1 MHAAPGDFVFFCA
14 DKLDIVRKTLGNLRL
29 DVADMLGL
37 RDKSKYAFLFVT
49 DFPQFEYSEEEKRW
63 VSTHHPFTMP
73 YSEDVQYL
81 LTDPGKVRAQ
91 AYDVVL
97 NGTELG
103 SGSIR
108 IHRQDVQKV
117 MFEALGFSDD
127 EIEERFGFMVNAF
140 RYGTPPH
147 GGFAFGLDRFVMLM
161 VGADSIRDVIAFPK
175 IKDASCP
182 MTDAPQPVDAEQL
195 HVLGLDNP
203 LGISVDNKTTKSGK
217 KYSTDVEA
225 VANLACLEFSAEE
238 MSGLQEEMNRI
249 IAFADKL
256 STAPTIGVNATAHII
271 PMKNVF
277 RDDVVEDEFTAEELL
292 AAAASKHGGYIV
304 VPRVVED

>member
-1 MHAAPGDFVFFCA
+1 
-14 DKLDIVRKTLGNLRL
+14 
-29 DVADMLGL
+29 
-37 RDKSKYAFLFVT
+37 
-49 DFPQFEYSEEEKRW
+49 
-63 VSTHHPFTMP
+63 
-73 YSEDVQYL
+73 
-81 LTDPGKVRAQ
+81 
-91 AYDVVL
+91 
-97 NGTELG
+97 
-103 SGSIR
+103 
-108 IHRQDVQKV
+108 

-175 IKDASCP
+175 VKDASCP

-203 LGISVDNKTTKSGK
+203 LGTNMGNKNTTGGK

-225 VANLACLEFSAEE
+225 VANLARLELSAEE
-238 MSGLQEEMNRI
+238 MIGLQEEMNRI

-256 STAPTIGVNATAHII
+256 SSAPTMGVDVTAHIV
-271 PMKNVF
+271 PMKNVL
-277 RDDVVEDEFTAEELL
+277 RDDVVEDKFTAEELL
-292 AAAASKHGGYIV
+292 AAATTTHDGYVV

>member
-1 MHAAPGDFVFFCA
+1 
-14 DKLDIVRKTLGNLRL
+14 
-29 DVADMLGL
+29 
-37 RDKSKYAFLFVT
+37 
-49 DFPQFEYSEEEKRW
+49 
-63 VSTHHPFTMP
+63 
-73 YSEDVQYL
+73 
-81 LTDPGKVRAQ
+81 
-91 AYDVVL
+91 
-97 NGTELG
+97 
-103 SGSIR
+103 
-108 IHRQDVQKV
+108 

-175 IKDASCP
+175 VKDASCP

-203 LGISVDNKTTKSGK
+203 LGANMGNKNTTGGK

-225 VANLACLEFSAEE
+225 VANLARLEFSAEE
-238 MSGLQEEMNRI
+238 MIGLQEEMNRI

-256 STAPTIGVNATAHII
+256 SSAPTMGVDVTAHIV
-271 PMKNVF
+271 PMKNVL
-277 RDDVVEDEFTAEELL
+277 RDDVVEDKFTAEELL
-292 AAAASKHGGYIV
+292 AAATTTHDGYVV